1 MTGFLSVTVG
11 KFIFKVADDRLYS
24 SEGIWAK
31 QEQNLIRI
39 GLSDFLQQRSGD
51 VAFVEVKP
59 AGTRLGFDEEAA
71 AIETIKVNISLP
83 SPVTGTVVH
92 TNSQLEAAP
101 ELINQDP
108 YLAGWLC
115 EIQPADWEADRALLF
130 SAEKYFEKIK
140 REAEEE
146 NKR

>member
-1 MTGFLSVTVG
+1 MAGFLEVTVG
-11 KFIFKVADDRLYS
+11 KFIFRVADDRLYNL
-24 SEGIWAK
+24 EGIWAK

-59 AGTRLGFDEEAA
+59 VETRLAFGEEAA
-71 AIETIKVNISLP
+71 VIETIKVNIALP
-83 SPVTGTVVH
+83 SPVSGTVVH
-92 TNSQLEAAP
+92 ANPLIEAAP

-108 YLAGWLC
+108 YGDGWLC
-115 EIQPADWEADRALLF
+115 EIRPADWQSDRARLL
-130 SAEKYFEKIK
+130 SADAYFEKVK

-146 NKR
+146 SGR

>member
-1 MTGFLSVTVG
+1 MAGFLEVTVG

-24 SEGIWAK
+24 SEGLWVK
-31 QEQNLIRI
+31 REGDLIRI

-59 AGTRLGFDEEAA
+59 VGTRLSVNDEVAA
-71 AIETIKVNISLP
+71 VETIKVNIALS
-83 SPVTGTVVH
+83 SPMAGSIVRL
-92 TNSQLEAAP
+92 NPQIQAAP

-108 YLAGWLC
+108 YGAGWLC
-115 EIQPADWEADRALLF
+115 EIQPVDWQTGSARLLP
-130 SAEKYFEKIK
+130 AEKYFEKIK

-146 NKR
+146 SQR